1 MMVAQPSE
9 GGPGAVLQLGL
20 GQCKWQPGSPGHTL
34 PCSWHI
40 LEAGTRVSGRAGV
53 TGRRRTLGAASTDGS
68 SDTDGTQRMGRR
80 YNSGKGPGGGAGY
93 NIRGR
98 KCPCSVC

>member
-20 GQCKWQPGSPGHTL
+20 GQCKWQPGSTGHTL

-40 LEAGTRVSGRAGV
+40 LEAGTWVSGRAGV
-53 TGRRRTLGAASTDGS
+53 TGRRRTLRAASTDGS
-68 SDTDGTQRMGRR
+68 GDAGGT
-80 YNSGKGPGGGAGY
+80 
-93 NIRGR
+93 
-98 KCPCSVC
+98 